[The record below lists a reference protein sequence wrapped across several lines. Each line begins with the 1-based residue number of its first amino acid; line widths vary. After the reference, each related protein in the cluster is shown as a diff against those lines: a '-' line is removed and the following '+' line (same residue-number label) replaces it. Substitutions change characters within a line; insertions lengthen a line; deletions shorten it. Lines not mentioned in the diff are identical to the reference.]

1 MRRRPGRPR
10 TRREL
15 GLPPEVPLALVTGGA
30 LGIGQLEQAACD
42 VAATGLAHP
51 VVLCGRNAALRLR
64 LDGVAGVTRLG
75 WRDDLPAVLEAM
87 DVVVQN
93 AGGFT
98 SQQAIA
104 AGVPLLS
111 YRCLPGHGET
121 NAAALEQAGLAH
133 WVREPERLRGGPR
146 PGAGPAPADE
156 PERRAGGPTSSTCC
170 CRTGPGCRHE
180 PGRPASP
187 GWRRAASSARR

>member
-1 MRRRPGRPR
+1 
-10 TRREL
+10 
-15 GLPPEVPLALVTGGA
+15 
-30 LGIGQLEQAACD
+30 
-42 VAATGLAHP
+42 
-51 VVLCGRNAALRLR
+51 
-64 LDGVAGVTRLG
+64 
-75 WRDDLPAVLEAM
+75 M

-133 WVREPERLRGGPR
+133 WVRDPAGLRAALDRALTRPR
-146 PGAGPAPADE
+146 P
-156 PERRAGGPTSSTCC
+156 TSRSAV
-170 CRTGPGCRHE
+170 
-180 PGRPASP
+180 PASDLVDLLLP
-187 GWRRAASSARR
+187 DRARVPA